1 MNLKLRIENSTVKMK
16 LLTKV
21 ELWRCVALSILNFSF
36 LITSAQPVGTFI
48 DDTIEVGRPFRFALT
63 MKHRATQDVFYPDT
77 ARHFAPFMV
86 RSIAVFPTK
95 TIGQVSLD
103 SAVYTLVSFEVS
115 RARVLQ
121 VPVYLNN
128 GSDCTAILSLPDT
141 VFLNSAVLANTR
153 PDTLQLASDTAL
165 TPLPQQFNY
174 AYLALT
180 VSIMGVVAGA
190 IYILFGAL
198 IRRWWQRYL
207 LTRDHTRFLKIY
219 NQLTRNLGPES
230 TGDTA
235 NQAIVN
241 WKKYLE
247 RLEKKSYTSLTS
259 SEIADRIGD
268 ARLTDALRE
277 TDRMIYGGSF
287 TDQSPLALRVLSE
300 VAVTAYQRR
309 REAIS

>member
-1 MNLKLRIENSTVKMK
+1 MK

-21 ELWRCVALSILNFSF
+21 KVWRWVALLTLNSLF
-36 LITSAQPVGTFI
+36 LTSSAQPVGTFI
-48 DDTIEVGRPFRFALT
+48 DDTIEIGRPFRFALT
-63 MKHRATQDVFYPDT
+63 VKHPATRDVFYPDT
-77 ARHFAPFMV
+77 ARHFAPFLV
-86 RSIAVFPTK
+86 RQVAVFPTK
-95 TIGQVSLD
+95 TVGQVSLD

-128 GSDCTAILSLPDT
+128 GSDCTAVLSLPDT
-141 VFLNSAVLANTR
+141 VFLRSTVLANTR
-153 PDTLQLASDTAL
+153 PDTLQLTSVTTL
-165 TPLPQQFNY
+165 TPLPQEFNY

-180 VSIMGVVAGA
+180 VSIMGVVVGA
-190 IYILFGAL
+190 IYILFGSL
-198 IRRWWQRYL
+198 FRQRWQRFL
-207 LTRDHTRFLKIY
+207 LARDHTRFLKTY

-247 RLEKKSYTSLTS
+247 RLESKPYTSLTS

-268 ARLTDALRE
+268 DRLADALHE
-277 TDRMIYGGSF
+277 TDRIIYGGSF
-287 TDQSPLALRVLSE
+287 TSQSPLALRVLSE
-300 VAVTAYQRR
+300 VAVSAYQRR